1 MPSRSFLAPTV
12 RRHALSVPGTVNGET
27 PRSGE
32 RAAYD
37 APVRL
42 DEYAAHDAIGLAAL
56 VHEGEVTPVELA
68 ETVVEA
74 VARVDS
80 DLNAVVG
87 LYPDVVECAEAAR
100 HGPFHGV
107 PTLLKDLFHGDPGR
121 PTEAGSRLARGWVA
135 QTTSELVRRLKEAGF
150 VPLGRTTTSEFGVLG
165 TTETLA
171 EGRTC
176 SPWSREHMAGG
187 SSGGSGAVVGA
198 GLVPVATGSDGGG
211 SIRIPAAACGVVGLK
226 PTRGRVTWGPF
237 AGEPLLGWAVHFVLS
252 RTVRDTAA
260 CLDVLSGPF
269 PGDPWVAPSPVRP
282 FLDEAGHAPGRL
294 RIAYCFEPWSGRAAI
309 DEMRLACEATARLLE
324 DLGHDVVEARPAFS
338 WEAFLDA
345 MTIVWAATTAQT
357 VDGFAHAAGRVPGP
371 DTLELP
377 TLRMVELGR
386 SVDAGQLL
394 TALDAAGYV
403 ARQLGAFFEE
413 HDVLL
418 TPTLGAPPA
427 RLGTYE
433 PDAELEPRELFD
445 SWSQLESFLP
455 VFNATGQPA
464 VSLPLHQGGTGLPI
478 GMQLVGRFGDEAT
491 LIRLGA
497 QLEQALPWAGRLPPL
512 HVANL

>member
-1 MPSRSFLAPTV
+1 
-12 RRHALSVPGTVNGET
+12 
-27 PRSGE
+27 
-32 RAAYD
+32 
-37 APVRL
+37 VRL
-42 DEYAAHDAIGLAAL
+42 DEYAGHDAIGLAGL
-56 VHEGEVTPVELA
+56 VRDGEVTPVELA
-68 ETVVEA
+68 DLVVQA
-74 VARVDS
+74 VAKVDG

-100 HGPFHGV
+100 PGPFHGV

-121 PTEAGSRLARGWVA
+121 PTGAGSRLAQGWVS
-135 QTTSELVRRLKEAGF
+135 QTPSELVRRLKEGGF
-150 VPLGRTTTSEFGVLG
+150 VPLGRTTTSEFGVMG

-187 SSGGSGAVVGA
+187 SSGGAGAVVGA
-198 GLVPVATGSDGGG
+198 GIVPVATGSDGGG

-226 PTRGRVTWGPF
+226 PTRGRVTWGPLTH
-237 AGEPLLGWAVHFVLS
+237 EPLLGWGVHFVLS
-252 RTVRDTAA
+252 RSVRDTAA
-260 CLDVLSGPF
+260 CLDLLSGPY
-269 PGDPWVAPSPVRP
+269 PGDPWIAPEPPRP
-282 FLDEAGHAPGRL
+282 FLDELSRPPGRL
-294 RIAYCFEPWSGRAAI
+294 RIAYCWEPWSGRAPI
-309 DEMRLACEATARLLE
+309 DEMRLACEATAQLLAE
-324 DLGHDVVEARPAFS
+324 LGHEVDEARPVFS
-338 WEAFLDA
+338 WEAFRDA
-345 MTIVWAATTAQT
+345 MTAVWSTTIAHDI
-357 VDGFAHAAGRVPGP
+357 DGFAHAVGRTPGP

-386 SVDAGQLL
+386 STSAEQLL
-394 TALDAAGYV
+394 AALDAAGHV
-403 ARQLGAFFEE
+403 ARQLGSFFEDY
-413 HDVLL
+413 DVLL

-433 PDAELEPRELFD
+433 PEAELEPRELFD

-491 LIRLGA
+491 LLRLSA
-497 QLEQALPWAGRLPPL
+497 QLEQALPWAGRVPPL
-512 HVANL
+512 HVASG